1 MTSIKD
7 LPRFDAAD
15 YLGSAEARAD
25 YLALALEEGDAAE
38 IRRALN
44 TVARSLGMAAVAEEA
59 GLGRESLTKA
69 LGDNGNSEFSTI
81 LKLMKAMGLKLSALP
96 IKGADGE
103 EG

>member
-15 YLGSAEARAD
+15 YLDSPDARAD
-25 YLALALEEGDAAE
+25 YMAAALEEGDAAE

-44 TVARSLGMAAVAEEA
+44 SVARSLGMAAVAQQA
-59 GLGRESLTKA
+59 GLGRESLYKA
-69 LGDNGNSEFSTI
+69 LSETGNPEFATV

-96 IKGADGE
+96 MEAE
-103 EG
+103 

>member
-7 LPRFDAAD
+7 MPRFDAAD
-15 YLGSAEARAD
+15 YLETPEARAD
-25 YLALALEEGDAAE
+25 YMAAALEGGDAVE

-44 TVARSLGMAAVAEEA
+44 SVARSLGMTAIAEEA
-59 GLGRESLTKA
+59 GLGRESLYKA
-69 LGDNGNSEFSTI
+69 LGDNGNPEFTTV

-96 IKGADGE
+96 ID